1 MQRGL
6 VCVRPTNSCDISGFR
21 LWALLVPAVHSLCG
35 SLIQEQMKIWL
46 WSFATAVCGILL
58 DRQSSEVHLQLSAAH
73 LPPFPQPPV
82 QSALPEL
89 PTLPQSVFDIS
100 PPTVR
105 MMPTLSP
112 NASEIPPATK
122 QREA

>member
-1 MQRGL
+1 MFG
-6 VCVRPTNSCDISGFR
+6 ISAR
-21 LWALLVPAVHSLCG
+21 TLLVPAVHSLCG
-35 SLIQEQMKIWL
+35 SLVQEQMKIWL
-46 WSFATAVCGILL
+46 WSFATAVCGILVE
-58 DRQSSEVHLQLSAAH
+58 RQSSEAHLQLSASH

-105 MMPTLSP
+105 MMPTLPP
-112 NASEIPPATK
+112 NASKVPPATK